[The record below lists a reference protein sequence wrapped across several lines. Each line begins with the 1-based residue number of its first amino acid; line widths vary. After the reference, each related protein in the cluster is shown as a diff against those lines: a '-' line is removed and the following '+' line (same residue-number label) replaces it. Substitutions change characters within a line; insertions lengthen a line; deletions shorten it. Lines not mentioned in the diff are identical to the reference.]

1 MTKII
6 GLTGGIGSGKSTVA
20 KYIASKGIAVY
31 IADEEAKHIMNT
43 KEVINEVAIA
53 FGTEVLDKNHKINRK
68 QLAAI
73 VFKDKT
79 KLNQLNNIIHP
90 KVKQHFKDWLLAH
103 KDEKFIIKEVA
114 ILFETNGHLDCDKVI
129 LVTSPKKI
137 RLQRVIERDNT
148 TKEAVLDRMNHQ
160 MPEKDK
166 KKLADYIIYNV
177 DLEKTY
183 QQVDELLIKLINS

>member
-1 MTKII
+1 MAKII

-20 KYIASKGIAVY
+20 RYIASKGISVY
-31 IADEEAKHIMNT
+31 IADEEAKKIMYRDD
-43 KEVINEVAIA
+43 VIQEIITT
-53 FGTEVLDKNHKINRK
+53 FGNKILDETHKIDRK
-68 QLAAI
+68 QLAAV
-73 VFKDKT
+73 VFKDKE

-160 MPEKDK
+160 MPENDK
-166 KKLADYIIYNV
+166 KKLADYIINNV